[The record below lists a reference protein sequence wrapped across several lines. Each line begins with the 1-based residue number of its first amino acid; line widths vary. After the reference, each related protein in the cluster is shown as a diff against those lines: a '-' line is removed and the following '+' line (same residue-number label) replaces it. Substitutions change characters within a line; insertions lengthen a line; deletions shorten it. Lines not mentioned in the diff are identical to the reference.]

1 VFGRQAP
8 AVSRGL
14 WETHYPVITP
24 SCILKVSNN
33 PISPLVAMCLY
44 EYSPSAVLSEK
55 QSFMDALKTIHREP
69 TDGFLWWLMWVY
81 HVFRQLDAE
90 WIHCFRDGMIHST
103 RPVTQ
108 LMGSVMLH
116 HMGLEQTTSGQF

>member
-1 VFGRQAP
+1 
-8 AVSRGL
+8 
-14 WETHYPVITP
+14 
-24 SCILKVSNN
+24 
-33 PISPLVAMCLY
+33 MCLY